1 MKDSHVIA
9 RSGIAQRSG
18 AMKRR
23 SNPDSS
29 VCFNTIT
36 GLLRCILYYFLFASF
51 RVGIQKTPR
60 NDGRAVVNFRKFLII
75 ASAMIML
82 TSCTQ
87 APPPPIST
95 PLVVVKPKEKDAWL
109 SSLQTWQAE
118 GSFGARK
125 ADDAWSGS
133 FEWKQ
138 FSKNTYQIHFYGPF
152 GAGNTYLLGDSHQV
166 VWKDNDGETIAST
179 PDELIWRKT
188 GFLFPVS
195 YLYDWILG
203 RPAPGSAT
211 HKQWD
216 AQGHLIYFNQAGWN
230 VTYLAYQPIG
240 SGELP
245 SIIRLTHENIQL
257 KLVIHQWRVG

>member
-1 MKDSHVIA
+1 MKE
-9 RSGIAQRSG
+9 RNL
-18 AMKRR
+18 KRAK
-23 SNPDSS
+23 
-29 VCFNTIT
+29 
-36 GLLRCILYYFLFASF
+36 LLRLLFISF
-51 RVGIQKTPR
+51 
-60 NDGRAVVNFRKFLII
+60 FI
-75 ASAMIML
+75 ALVSFF

-87 APPPPIST
+87 TPPPSLPT
-95 PLVVVKPKEKDAWL
+95 PSLFTEPKAKDAWL

-125 ADDAWSGS
+125 DDDAWSGS

-152 GAGNTYLLGDSHQV
+152 GAGNTYLSGDSHQV
-166 VWKDNDGETIAST
+166 IWKDNDGETIARS

-203 RPAPGSAT
+203 RPASGLAT

-216 AQGHLIYFNQAGWN
+216 STGHLIYFSQAGWN
-230 VTYLAYQPIG
+230 IAYQAYQHVG
-240 SGELP
+240 TGELP
-245 SIIRLTHENIQL
+245 TSIRLTHEDIQL
-257 KLVIHQWRVG
+257 KLIIRQWKLGL